1 MREEYSKERV
11 QYIYIIETIDAVL
24 ADFMHTGA
32 TNHSASSSYSSQDI
46 RKMRDGVCKLF
57 TRISPSYKFRCCDPG
72 RQMFGTVYVNC
83 SHWEGD

>member
-57 TRISPSYKFRCCDPG
+57 TRISPSYIFDAAILDGKCLERC
-72 RQMFGTVYVNC
+72 T
-83 SHWEGD
+83 